1 MKLEKLN
8 VVELNKKEINSIDG
22 GLWFLVPI
30 ATVIL
35 AAAAVATPAALGY
48 YNGYH
53 DNKK

>member
-1 MKLEKLN
+1 MTIEKLN
-8 VVELNKKEINSIDG
+8 VVELNNEEINSIDG

-35 AAAAVATPAALGY
+35 AAATVATPAALGY
-48 YNGYH
+48 YNGYY